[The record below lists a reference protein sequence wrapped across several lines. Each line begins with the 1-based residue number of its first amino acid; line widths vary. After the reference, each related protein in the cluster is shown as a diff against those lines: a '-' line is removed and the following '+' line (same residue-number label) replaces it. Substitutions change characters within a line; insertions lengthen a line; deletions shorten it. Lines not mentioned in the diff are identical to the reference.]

1 LVAALPV
8 YEVIHTN
15 VKKTDYEVKHKDK
28 SIRRQSKFPSIIESL
43 SKQGSIKQAEYT
55 PKTAYDRANLF
66 NNIRQFTLDNH
77 DLNELKQ
84 NIKICRY
91 KSGKN
96 KSVLVQKHVFASN
109 DIENIL
115 EKIDKINELSNDRN
129 KVSLDYI
136 KASLTSS
143 KLALRY
149 NNFKKG
155 NYDLYNSKLDILVG

>member
-1 LVAALPV
+1 
-8 YEVIHTN
+8 
-15 VKKTDYEVKHKDK
+15 
-28 SIRRQSKFPSIIESL
+28 
-43 SKQGSIKQAEYT
+43 
-55 PKTAYDRANLF
+55 
-66 NNIRQFTLDNH
+66 
-77 DLNELKQ
+77 
-84 NIKICRY
+84 
-91 KSGKN
+91 
-96 KSVLVQKHVFASN
+96 VFASN

-136 KASLTSS
+136 KTALTSS